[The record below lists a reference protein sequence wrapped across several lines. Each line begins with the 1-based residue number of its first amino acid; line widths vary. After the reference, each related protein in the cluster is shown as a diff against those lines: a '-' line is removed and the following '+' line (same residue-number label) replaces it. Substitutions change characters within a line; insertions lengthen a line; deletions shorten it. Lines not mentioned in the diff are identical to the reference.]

1 MELSYKP
8 QFLRDYDRLPQQLQK
23 RLEQKL
29 KLLLDN
35 PRHPSLRVKKIEGIV
50 KGYQNVFEG
59 SINMNYRF
67 LFQVEGDT
75 YVLLRCG
82 THTKIFGR

>member
-1 MELSYKP
+1 MKLSYKP
-8 QFLRDYDRLPQQLQK
+8 EFMSDYDLLPRHIQK
-23 RLEQKL
+23 RLNQKL

-35 PRHPSLRVKKIEGIV
+35 LHHPSLRVRKIQGVV

-67 LFQVEGDT
+67 LFQIEGDI
-75 YVLLRCG
+75 YVMLRCG
-82 THTKIFGR
+82 THTQIFGR